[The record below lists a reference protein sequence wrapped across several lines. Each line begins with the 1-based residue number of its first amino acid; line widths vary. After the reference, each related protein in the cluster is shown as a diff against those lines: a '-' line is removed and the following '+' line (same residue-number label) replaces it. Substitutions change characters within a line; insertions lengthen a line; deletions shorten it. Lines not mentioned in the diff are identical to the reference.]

1 MATQQKRE
9 IQRGNWLYD
18 GQILKGIIIQAINY
32 DYWYDLEE
40 SDGFDMSDE
49 EPELNEQGEM
59 YMIDWMNAS
68 FTKQE
73 SFSVGLLDLIATV
86 ELAQSIVKQPVEW
99 L

>member
-1 MATQQKRE
+1 MAAQQQRE
-9 IQRGNWLYD
+9 VQRGKWLYD
-18 GQILKGIIIQAINY
+18 GQILKGVRIVAINY

-40 SDGFDMSDE
+40 SDGFDMSEE

-59 YMIDWMNAS
+59 YMIEWLNVS

-73 SFSVGLLDLIATV
+73 SFSVGLLDLSETI
-86 ELAQSIVKQPVEW
+86 ELAQSIVKQPIEW

>member
-1 MATQQKRE
+1 MIAQQQRE
-9 IQRGNWLYD
+9 VQRGSWLYD
-18 GQILKGIIIQAINY
+18 GRILKGVRILAINY

-59 YMIDWMNAS
+59 YMIEWMDGT
-68 FTKQE
+68 FTKME
-73 SFSVGLLDLIATV
+73 SFSVGRLELAETL
-86 ELAQSIVKQPVEW
+86 ELAQSVIKQPIEW